1 MLAARRAACYNSATL
16 SSSIT
21 ASIAV
26 ISDVH
31 ANLQALEAVLA
42 DIGSLGIEEV
52 LVNGDVVNRGP
63 NNVAVLERLLALGY
77 PMTLGNH
84 DDLVRKWIDRDESL
98 PEVWFD
104 DPFWEGTA
112 WSARQLEDAELID
125 VFRDLPMIYKVE
137 KGDAP
142 SLLLSHG
149 SPRHYREGYG
159 KYLSDEDIA
168 EIVQHNPADVL
179 IGSHTHRQMERH
191 WGPYTVLN
199 TGAVGTPFN
208 GDPRAQYLV
217 MRLNEAGREEVW
229 TPEFRAVSY
238 DREAALRDFE
248 TSGYLEEGG
257 LSARI
262 FYEELRTARAIYS
275 TFWMWS
281 EQQGRTKDWSGWHA
295 FREAHAEKFSFAEI
309 PAPAP
314 SSD

>member
-1 MLAARRAACYNSATL
+1 MSSPAAT
-16 SSSIT
+16 
-21 ASIAV
+21 IAV
-26 ISDVH
+26 IADVH

-42 DIGSLGIEEV
+42 DIRSLGIEEV

-84 DDLVRKWIDRDESL
+84 DDLVRKWVDRDESL
-98 PEVWFD
+98 PAAWFD

-112 WSARQLEDAELID
+112 WSARQLEDAGLIG
-125 VFRDLPMIYKVE
+125 VFRDLPMTYKVE

-168 EIVQHNPADVL
+168 EIVQHHPADVL

-217 MRLNEAGREEVW
+217 MRLGAEERAW

-248 TSGYLEEGG
+248 TSGYLDEGG

-275 TFWMWS
+275 AFWMWS
-281 EQQGRTKDWSGWHA
+281 EQQGRTKDWAGWHA
-295 FREAHAEKFSFAEI
+295 FREARAGTFMFAET
-309 PAPAP
+309 PAP

>member
-1 MLAARRAACYNSATL
+1 ML
-16 SSSIT
+16 
-21 ASIAV
+21 AV
-26 ISDVH
+26 ISDIH

-42 DIGSLGIEEV
+42 DIASLGVEEV
-52 LVNGDVVNRGP
+52 IVNGDVVNRGP
-63 NNVAVLERLLALGY
+63 NNVAVLERLLPLGY

-84 DDLVRKWIDRDESL
+84 DDLVRMWIDRDESL
-98 PEVWFD
+98 PAAWFD

-112 WSARQLEDAELID
+112 WSAQQLDHAGLID
-125 VFRDLPMIYKVE
+125 LFRDLPMTYKLE
-137 KGDAP
+137 RGGAP
-142 SLLLSHG
+142 SLLISHG

-159 KYLSDEDIA
+159 KFLSDEDIA
-168 EIVQHNPADVL
+168 EIVQHHPADVL
-179 IGSHTHRQMERH
+179 IGSHTHRQMERR

-199 TGAVGTPFN
+199 TGAVGTPFS
-208 GDPRAQYLV
+208 GDPRAQYLL
-217 MRLNEAGREEVW
+217 MRLQDKGQGEVW

-275 TFWMWS
+275 SFWMWS
-281 EQQGRTKDWSGWHA
+281 EQAGRDKDWSGWHA
-295 FREAHAEKFSFAEI
+295 FREKYTDRFALAEMPE
-309 PAPAP
+309 PAP

>member
-1 MLAARRAACYNSATL
+1 M
-16 SSSIT
+16 SSV
-21 ASIAV
+21 IAV

-31 ANLQALEAVLA
+31 ANLHALEAVLA
-42 DIGSLGIEEV
+42 DVASLGIEEV
-52 LVNGDVVNRGP
+52 IVNGDVVNRGP

-84 DDLVRKWIDRDESL
+84 DDLLRKWIDKDDL
-98 PEVWFD
+98 PAVWFD

-112 WSARQLEDAELID
+112 WSARQLDEAGLIG
-125 VFRDLPMIYKVE
+125 VFRDLPMTYKVAR
-137 KGDAP
+137 GDAP

-159 KYLSDEDIA
+159 KFLSDEDIA
-168 EIVQHNPADVL
+168 EIVQHYPADVL

-208 GDPRAQYLV
+208 GDPRAQYLIV
-217 MRLNEAGREEVW
+217 RLDERDETW

-262 FYEELRTARAIYS
+262 FFEELRTARAIYS

-295 FREAHAEKFSFAEI
+295 FREKYAERFALAEM
-309 PAPAP
+309 PEPAP

>member
-1 MLAARRAACYNSATL
+1 M
-16 SSSIT
+16 
-21 ASIAV
+21 
-26 ISDVH
+26 
-31 ANLQALEAVLA
+31 A
-42 DIGSLGIEEV
+42 DINSLGVEEV
-52 LVNGDVVNRGP
+52 VVNGDVVNRGP

-98 PEVWFD
+98 PVVWFD

-112 WSARQLEDAELID
+112 WSARQLDGAGLIGI
-125 VFRDLPMIYKVE
+125 FRDLPMTYRVE

-142 SLLLSHG
+142 SLLVSHG

-159 KYLSDEDIA
+159 KFLSDEDIA
-168 EIVQHNPADVL
+168 EIVQHHPADVL
-179 IGSHTHRQMERH
+179 IGSHTHRQMERY

-208 GDPRAQYLV
+208 GDPRAQYLL
-217 MRLNEAGREEVW
+217 MRLDDAGEDEGW

-238 DREAALRDFE
+238 DREAALREFE

-262 FYEELRTARAIYS
+262 FYEELRTARALYS

-281 EQQGRTKDWSGWHA
+281 EQQERPKDWSGWHA
-295 FREAHAEKFSFAEI
+295 FREEHAEKFALAEM
-309 PAPAP
+309 PKPAP